1 MSAASAPSAASVR
14 DIAAKDPELQRLLLE
29 NQRRQVR
36 SSMLAWAETAL
47 AGVDQRPARHHR
59 LIIDHLEMLARGD
72 IDRLLMLAPPG
83 SAKSTYCTVLFPAWW
98 FCRHPRSAIISASHT
113 GDLAAAF
120 GRRVR
125 NTVQAHAG
133 PLGYSLSED
142 SRAANKWHTDKGG
155 EYLAAGVGMAIAGR
169 RADLVIIDD
178 PVKSREEAERQ
189 GERDRVWDWYRSD
202 LYSRTKPGARIVV
215 IMTRWHEDDLGG
227 RLLAEASSSGDR
239 WTVLSLPAVCERA
252 EGDPLGRSVGD
263 ALWPEWED
271 ERALARK
278 RGVVG
283 ERDWQSQ
290 YQQRPRPAQSVLF
303 DVGRISKVSVA
314 PSPVVSRVRAWD
326 LAATEQLGGRDPD
339 WTVGLRM
346 ARLESG
352 QFLVEDVVRMRGSPW
367 AVEQTIVE
375 TGRLDGQECP
385 ISVPQDPGQAGKS
398 QVAYLAAALA
408 GHVVTS
414 SVETG
419 SKETRAMPWAS
430 QVEAGNVLVLDRP
443 WVKTLVD
450 EMDAFPHGSKDDQVD
465 AGSRAFAHL
474 VPRQGAQAML
484 EYYGTLAQQ
493 SQTPPISRPGASG
506 PGESGG
512 EDELI
517 EVYTQALR
525 RIRDE
530 EDSLCARCARPV
542 GRTRTTDGIDVW
554 HPECAP

>member
-1 MSAASAPSAASVR
+1 
-14 DIAAKDPELQRLLLE
+14 
-29 NQRRQVR
+29 
-36 SSMLAWAETAL
+36 
-47 AGVDQRPARHHR
+47 
-59 LIIDHLEMLARGD
+59 
-72 IDRLLMLAPPG
+72 
-83 SAKSTYCTVLFPAWW
+83 
-98 FCRHPRSAIISASHT
+98 
-113 GDLAAAF
+113 
-120 GRRVR
+120 
-125 NTVQAHAG
+125 
-133 PLGYSLSED
+133 
-142 SRAANKWHTDKGG
+142 
-155 EYLAAGVGMAIAGR
+155 MAIAGR
-169 RADLVIIDD
+169 RADLVVIDD

-227 RLLAEASSSGDR
+227 RLLAEAATGGDR
-239 WTVLSLPAVCERA
+239 WTVLSLPAVCEDPSV
-252 EGDPLGRSVGD
+252 DPLGRAAGD

-271 ERALARK
+271 ARALARK

-303 DVGRISKVSVA
+303 DVGRISRVPVA
-314 PSPVVSRVRAWD
+314 PAPVVSRVRAWD

-375 TGRLDGQECP
+375 TGRSDGQECP
-385 ISVPQDPGQAGKS
+385 ISVPQDPGQAGKA

-414 SVETG
+414 SAETG

-443 WVKTLVD
+443 WVKALVD

-474 VPRQGAQAML
+474 VPRLGAQAML
-484 EYYGTLAQQ
+484 EYYGSLASSAPETPTSLGPNSRSADRRGGRSSGHDADDELVAVYAQTLA
-493 SQTPPISRPGASG
+493 R
-506 PGESGG
+506 
-512 EDELI
+512 
-517 EVYTQALR
+517 LR
-525 RIRDE
+525 DD

-542 GRTRTTDGIDVW
+542 ARTRVTDGVSVW
-554 HPECAP
+554 HPECA